1 MPEESYSVVIVDDE
15 AGILSALKR
24 AFRSQP
30 YAVFTTTSA
39 EEALAEVRRGT
50 VKVFMTDYRM
60 PGVTGVDLLRKVKE
74 EFPEI
79 MRILFTG
86 YADIQV
92 AEEAINKGEIYK
104 LVNKPWNDNDLR
116 IIIKE
121 AVERF
126 DLFVRNRQLSMEIKK
141 QNEELV
147 VLNLKLKRMYEGQ
160 KEFSSTVS
168 HELRTPLAAISTV
181 LEVLSS
187 GTAGDLNED
196 QKVFLARALSNSERL
211 RDLIDDILSLS
222 KLESEK
228 SGIIKVRNDLRL
240 LVREV
245 VETYR
250 PLADKKGL
258 ALRAVMPAGPAEA
271 EYDGQKINQ
280 VLANLVGNAIKFTKK
295 GEITISVKPEIERN
309 YIQVSV
315 KDTGPGIK
323 EADIP
328 RLFQKF
334 QQLESA
340 TERIGGTGLGLAIC
354 REIINLHGGKIWVE
368 SIVDR
373 GSEFNFIVPVQEREP
388 G

>member
-211 RDLIDDILSLS
+211 RVLIDDILSLS